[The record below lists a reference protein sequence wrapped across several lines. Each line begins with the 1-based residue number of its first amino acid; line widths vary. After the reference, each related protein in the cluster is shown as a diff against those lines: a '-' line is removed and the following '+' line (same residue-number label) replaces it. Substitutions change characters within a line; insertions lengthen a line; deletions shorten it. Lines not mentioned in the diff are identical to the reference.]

1 MKMIRDK
8 VSGMF
13 SETSIKGKIDAAIS
27 DELQKLLGQ
36 EIVPVDIWG
45 EREGKPTTI
54 RAQLSERARKFWDVP
69 VDNDGREST
78 YGGTP
83 RHKRLME
90 QILKDEFAKAV
101 KENAEVIVSE
111 FKAALKVDASKLV
124 SEHID
129 KLINVNPRR

>member
-1 MKMIRDK
+1 
-8 VSGMF
+8 
-13 SETSIKGKIDAAIS
+13 
-27 DELQKLLGQ
+27 
-36 EIVPVDIWG
+36 
-45 EREGKPTTI
+45 
-54 RAQLSERARKFWDVP
+54 
-69 VDNDGREST
+69 
-78 YGGTP
+78 
-83 RHKRLME
+83 ME